1 MRFAIKRGSKL
12 ISFYFS
18 LADDEVT
25 IVKTFIEKID
35 VTKGEVCIKIKIFI
49 QLSIQP
55 IILFLAADLDTDQ
68 CYS

>member
-12 ISFYFS
+12 ISLYFS

-35 VTKGEVCIKIKIFI
+35 VTKGEVCIKIIFFYPNCLPS
-49 QLSIQP
+49 QLY
-55 IILFLAADLDTDQ
+55 FFAVDLDTNAIT
-68 CYS
+68 S